1 MKKTAIVTA
10 SIILF
15 VILIGI
21 NYLLWDNSTKKKD
34 IESLVT
40 KEETSQQSFQDLY
53 DDYKTESEEN
63 QKLRTEINDL
73 QNTIEEKEQ
82 EIDLLIAENEN
93 RYVLVGDK
101 NTIIYQLKKR
111 ADTDYFA
118 GILDE
123 WVKDINDKAYFAA
136 YLAHNEKDIFNNR
149 FDIPLGRYGEIFE
162 NINTIEIND
171 FKVRVMDSE
180 DSLDQDAKN
189 RIAFDVLFNIE
200 LEKDKEGFPVGD
212 EIFANG
218 INHFKVTMAFDMV
231 SWKWFIWTIE

>member
-1 MKKTAIVTA
+1 MKKAAVVTA
-10 SIILF
+10 SVILF

-21 NYLLWDNSTKKKD
+21 NYLLWDNSSKKKD

-53 DDYKTESEEN
+53 DDYKAESEEN

-73 QNTIEEKEQ
+73 QKIIEEKEN
-82 EIDLLIAENEN
+82 EIELIQIENLN
-93 RYVLVGDK
+93 RFNLVGDK

-136 YLAHNEKDIFNNR
+136 YLVHNEKDIFNNR

-162 NINTIEIND
+162 NVNTIEITD

-200 LEKDKEGFPVGD
+200 LEKDEDGFPVAD
-212 EIFANG
+212 AIFDNG
-218 INHFKVTMAFDMV
+218 INHFKVTMSFDTV
-231 SWKWFIWTIE
+231 KWDWFIWTIE